1 MTQVIAFLKE
11 YSLITINSKAE
22 KIKLD
27 ENFQKLL
34 TQNVK

>member
-1 MTQVIAFLKE
+1 MTQIIAFLKE
-11 YSLITINSKAE
+11 YSLITINSKTE

>member
-1 MTQVIAFLKE
+1 MAFLKE
-11 YSLITINSKAE
+11 YNLITTNPKTE

-34 TQNVK
+34 TQNAK